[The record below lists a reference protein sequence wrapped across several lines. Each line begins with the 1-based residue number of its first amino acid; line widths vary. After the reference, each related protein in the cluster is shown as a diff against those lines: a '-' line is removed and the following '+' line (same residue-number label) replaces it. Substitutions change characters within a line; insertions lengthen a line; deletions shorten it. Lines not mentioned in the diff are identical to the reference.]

1 MNVLAPVSGAAL
13 PKTYEAART
22 ALAQCQAIDECKDW
36 ADKAA
41 ALASYAR
48 QSEDVELERMAARIR
63 ARAMRRAG
71 EIAKQMMQPH
81 GGDRSL
87 TQQNDG
93 GVILMPKEKVQEA
106 SGFSERQLNNAL
118 RVASV
123 PERQFTEQVESANP
137 PTITELAR
145 QGTQKRDTPP
155 DPQNWL
161 KGRSPQAFNAVLH
174 FLATIEDYA
183 KEADTWPLDMLL
195 ANLTDKERGQL
206 RQHIASIDAIHDKIA
221 TRI

>member
-1 MNVLAPVSGAAL
+1 MNIQLLHSPSGASL

-22 ALAQCQAIDECKDW
+22 ALAECQAIDECKDW

-48 QSEDVELERMAARIR
+48 QSEDFELEKMAVRIR

-71 EIAKQMMQPH
+71 EIAKQMMRPAH
-81 GGDRSL
+81 RPPADNDDGDVMVSKDR
-87 TQQNDG
+87 
-93 GVILMPKEKVQEA
+93 VQEA

-145 QGTQKRDTPP
+145 QGTQKRDAPL
-155 DPQNWL
+155 DPQSWL

-174 FLATIEDYA
+174 FIATVESYA
-183 KEADTWPLDMLL
+183 KQAETWPLEMLL
-195 ANLTDKERGQL
+195 ANLTDDERQSL
-206 RQHIASIDAIHDKIA
+206 RSLISKIDAVHDRIA

>member
-1 MNVLAPVSGAAL
+1 MNIQLLKSPSGASL

-22 ALAQCQAIDECKDW
+22 ALAECQNIDECKEW

-48 QSEDVELERMAARIR
+48 QSEDFELEKMAVRIR
-63 ARAMRRAG
+63 ARATRRAG

-81 GGDRSL
+81 GGHNKQD
-87 TQQNDG
+87 NG
-93 GVILMPKEKVQEA
+93 GGILLPKEKIQEV
-106 SGFSERQLNNAL
+106 SGFSKRQLDTAL
-118 RVASV
+118 QVSNV

-145 QGTQKRDTPP
+145 QGTQKRDAPL
-155 DPQNWL
+155 DPQSWL

-174 FLATIEDYA
+174 FVAAVEDYA
-183 KEADTWPLDMLL
+183 NHAEAWPLDMLL
-195 ANLTDKERGQL
+195 ANLADDD
-206 RQHIASIDAIHDKIA
+206 RQKIRRLISKIDAVHDQIA